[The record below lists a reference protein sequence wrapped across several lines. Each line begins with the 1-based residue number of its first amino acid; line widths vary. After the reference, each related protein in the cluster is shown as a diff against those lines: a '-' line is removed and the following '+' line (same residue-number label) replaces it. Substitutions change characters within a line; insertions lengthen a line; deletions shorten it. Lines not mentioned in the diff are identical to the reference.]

1 MKGVIRRIIMDI
13 KIVIAEESSLIRRGL
28 SSMMQALS
36 LPAFGMNQQCILAG
50 EAASSAELQSL
61 LGQHHPDIAILGYS
75 LTTSLSRAPLAAM
88 DGLKLLRWL
97 NQTYPALNVI
107 LLSPY
112 ANATLIRQALK
123 EGARSYLSRDI
134 NEKTLSQAIAT
145 VLKGEIYIESQ
156 LVNML
161 FRHEKTDVEKLSP
174 REIDVLRLICN
185 GLNLKEIAH
194 HMHLS
199 IKTVSAHK
207 VRAME
212 KLDVKNDCQLYSL
225 IIKNQ
230 MFDIRM

>member
-1 MKGVIRRIIMDI
+1 MDI

-36 LPAFGMNQQCILAG
+36 LPTSGMNQRCVLTG
-50 EAASSAELQSL
+50 EAASSAELLSL
-61 LGQHHPDIAILGYS
+61 LGQHNPDIVILSYS
-75 LTTSLSRAPLAAM
+75 LTTSFNRSPLTGM

-97 NQTYPALNVI
+97 HQTYPALSII

-112 ANATLIRQALK
+112 ANTMFIRQALK
-123 EGARSYLSRDI
+123 EGVRSYLSRDI

-145 VLKGEIYIESQ
+145 VLKGEIFIESQ

-161 FRHEKTDVEKLSP
+161 FRHEMTDIEKLSP

-185 GLNLKEIAH
+185 GLNLKEIAQ

-207 VRAME
+207 IRAME
-212 KLDVKNDCQLYSL
+212 KLDVQNDCQLYSL

-230 MFDIRM
+230 IFDIRI

>member
-1 MKGVIRRIIMDI
+1 MDI

-36 LPAFGMNQQCILAG
+36 LPGSGMDQKCVLTG
-50 EAASSAELQSL
+50 EAASSAELQAL
-61 LGQHHPDIAILGYS
+61 LAQHTPDVAILGYS
-75 LTTSLSRAPLAAM
+75 LTTNLSRPALTGM

-97 NQTYPALNVI
+97 HQTYPALNII

-112 ANATLIRQALK
+112 ANASLIRRALK
-123 EGARSYLSRDI
+123 EGVRSYLSREI
-134 NEKTLSQAIAT
+134 NEKILTQAIAT
-145 VLKGEIYIESQ
+145 VLTGEIYIESQ
-156 LVNML
+156 LVNLL
-161 FRHEKTDVEKLSP
+161 FRHEKTDMEKLSP
-174 REIDVLRLICN
+174 REIDVLRLICK
-185 GLNLKEIAH
+185 GLNLKEIAQ

-212 KLDVKNDCQLYSL
+212 KLDVQNDCQLYSL
-225 IIKNQ
+225 IIKNE

>member
-61 LGQHHPDIAILGYS
+61 LGQHHPDIVILGYS